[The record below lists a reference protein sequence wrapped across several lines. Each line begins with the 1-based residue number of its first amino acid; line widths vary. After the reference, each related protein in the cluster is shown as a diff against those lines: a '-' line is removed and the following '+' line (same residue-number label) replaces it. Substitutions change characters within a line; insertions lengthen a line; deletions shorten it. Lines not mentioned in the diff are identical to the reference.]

1 MHSEGET
8 KSMPIHKFSSS
19 ACTSA
24 NPLSTCTAAVK
35 HNAESVNNTKAVESP
50 WLVRYSSRSIKLTKL
65 TLLRL
70 VYLVSRY
77 LGLIAP
83 QKTPGMASLCNQSSS
98 SETYVEIRKL
108 WTEEK
113 SWNQNVSECVQ
124 TGRKVCERPVWSG
137 SI

>member
-1 MHSEGET
+1 MS
-8 KSMPIHKFSSS
+8 IHKFSSS

-50 WLVRYSSRSIKLTKL
+50 WLVKYSSRSIKLT
-65 TLLRL
+65 LLKL

-77 LGLIAP
+77 LALAAP
-83 QKTPGMASLCNQSSS
+83 QKIPGMASLCNQSSS

-108 WTEEK
+108 G
-113 SWNQNVSECVQ
+113 
-124 TGRKVCERPVWSG
+124 TGREELEPECE
-137 SI
+137 